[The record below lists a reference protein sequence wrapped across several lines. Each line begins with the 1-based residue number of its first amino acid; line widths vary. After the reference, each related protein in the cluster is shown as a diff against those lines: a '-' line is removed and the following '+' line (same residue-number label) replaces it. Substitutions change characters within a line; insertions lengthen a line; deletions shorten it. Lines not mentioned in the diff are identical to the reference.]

1 MKKEYRGKF
10 GNFVHEER
18 KKEEETLEICE
29 DILKNSRNEMAVAM
43 RFLQSAFGALRPT
56 VSGETDVMGTDGKL
70 LFASPTWL
78 LNTFIQNKVW
88 INRMYLHELLH
99 CLFCHLWNRKVKEE
113 SDQRLW
119 NLAADIAVENVMD
132 DLYEKAVYIRP
143 NSFRR
148 EKYRQWKEKK
158 NVLTA
163 DAMFYLLMECEENEI
178 IRLEQEFRRDDHHF
192 WYTPQ
197 NRSGMASHQKEWEE
211 MRRKMQTEIELFSKE
226 AAGDSPGLVEHL
238 QAENRKRYD
247 YREFLRKFSVLKE
260 EMQVDIDSFDYIFYH
275 YGMEMYG
282 NMPLIEPQETKE
294 VNRIE
299 DFVIAI
305 DTSMSCKR
313 ELVQKFLEETYSV
326 LSQSESFYRK
336 FRVHIIQCDER
347 VQSDVVVTNA
357 KELQDYMD
365 HFTIRGLGGT
375 DFRPVFTY
383 VNRLLAEKKFTK
395 LKGLLYFTDGYGRY
409 PLKKPPY
416 DTAFVFLKEDYLDV
430 DVPPWAIKLVLGEE
444 DLEEQQ

>member
-43 RFLQSAFGALRPT
+43 RFLQSAFGALRLT

>member
-78 LNTFIQNKVW
+78 LNTFMQNKVW

-178 IRLEQEFRRDDHHF
+178 IRLVLFFLAFSPISQESQ
-192 WYTPQ
+192 Y
-197 NRSGMASHQKEWEE
+197 
-211 MRRKMQTEIELFSKE
+211 
-226 AAGDSPGLVEHL
+226 
-238 QAENRKRYD
+238 
-247 YREFLRKFSVLKE
+247 FLRS
-260 EMQVDIDSFDYIFYH
+260 S
-275 YGMEMYG
+275 
-282 NMPLIEPQETKE
+282 N
-294 VNRIE
+294 
-299 DFVIAI
+299 
-305 DTSMSCKR
+305 
-313 ELVQKFLEETYSV
+313 
-326 LSQSESFYRK
+326 
-336 FRVHIIQCDER
+336 RVH
-347 VQSDVVVTNA
+347 
-357 KELQDYMD
+357 
-365 HFTIRGLGGT
+365 H
-375 DFRPVFTY
+375 
-383 VNRLLAEKKFTK
+383 
-395 LKGLLYFTDGYGRY
+395 
-409 PLKKPPY
+409 LKK
-416 DTAFVFLKEDYLDV
+416 
-430 DVPPWAIKLVLGEE
+430 
-444 DLEEQQ
+444 

>member
-430 DVPPWAIKLVLGEE
+430 DVPPWAIKLILGEE